1 RFLRDCIGKDTFSC
15 DSTAICRKAVGYHF
29 TEWQIRFTQRIYLYV
44 CLSLRVATI
53 ARLSKAWSPRRR
65 FAANRRGER
74 TWCRLLFLLSSAIFV
89 QGYGKNS
96 DPNDEPF
103 LPIYPVY
110 PYSPKLMKRGA
121 EKETIAQLSPELYA
135 PKVDAKDSYSA
146 SFGTSHPRD
155 SYYPNYSP
163 YSKVTSPSNYA
174 YYGSLPYSYQ
184 SNPYST
190 YNPYST
196 LHSTY
201 NPYSSHTVPPP
212 PSSYPA
218 IPYSSSYPNYYY
230 QSPYYYPDYYNQPLF
245 HPPPLPPPAIDYSGD
260 AYSEVETAGKS
271 KDRKLGEDRYRH
283 IQEAPQFVDG
293 ANYISANPKD
303 LEGQPSTYKTSSFQN
318 QLEQAGNLQIKSIP
332 IPAPKTTYRVIS
344 VAGQPVGPDYPLPAS
359 YVKAQQL
366 EELMN
371 HGLVKLLQQNL
382 QQVPEYSVRESTKEA
397 VTTANDGQDVNQ
409 NDQGKSTRYITV
421 PNVIAKTGLTYVVNP
436 SVLRKLNVGQAT
448 GQITVQTPKT
458 QLKNIKYPPLAPGV
472 YTAIEKPEQD
482 QTESN
487 EYEKYES
494 YENSSSQD
502 VQDDYDGSSSQTD
515 KQQQQQ
521 SYEVN
526 SGQSYQNQNYVTPR
540 AYTYQYTSYNPTQT
554 TSQRQSQLYKNN
566 LDSVNFGVKTKE
578 A

>member
-1 RFLRDCIGKDTFSC
+1 MDL
-15 DSTAICRKAVGYHF
+15 
-29 TEWQIRFTQRIYLYV
+29 L
-44 CLSLRVATI
+44 
-53 ARLSKAWSPRRR
+53 
-65 FAANRRGER
+65 
-74 TWCRLLFLLSSAIFV
+74 LLFLLSSAIFV
-89 QGYGKNS
+89 QGYGKNN

-110 PYSPKLMKRGA
+110 PYSPKLMKRGV

-135 PKVDAKDSYSA
+135 PKVDAKDSYTA
-146 SFGTSHPRD
+146 SFGANHPRD
-155 SYYPNYSP
+155 SYYPNYNP

-184 SNPYST
+184 SSPYST

-196 LHSTY
+196 LHGTY
-201 NPYSSHTVPPP
+201 NPYSSHTVPSPP

-218 IPYSSSYPNYYY
+218 IPYSPSYPNYYY

-245 HPPPLPPPAIDYSGD
+245 HPPPLSPPAVDYSGD
-260 AYSEVETAGKS
+260 AYSDVEAGGKS
-271 KDRKLGEDRYRH
+271 KDRNRQTQD
-283 IQEAPQFVDG
+283 APQFVDG

-303 LEGQPSTYKTSSFQN
+303 LEGQPSTYKTSSYQN
-318 QLEQAGNLQIKSIP
+318 QLASGIGNLQIKGIP
-332 IPAPKTTYRVIS
+332 IPVPKTTYRVIS

-371 HGLVKLLQQNL
+371 HGLVKLLQQ
-382 QQVPEYSVRESTKEA
+382 VPEYSVRESTKEA
-397 VTTANDGQDVNQ
+397 TTTTTTNDGQDASQ
-409 NDQGKSTRYITV
+409 NDQSKSTRYLTV
-421 PNVIAKTGLTYVVNP
+421 PSVIAKTGLTYVVNP
-436 SVLRKLNVGQAT
+436 GVLRKLNVGQAT
-448 GQITVQTPKT
+448 GQIVQTSKT
-458 QLKNIKYPPLAPGV
+458 PLKNIKYPPLAPGV

-494 YENSSSQD
+494 YERASPD
-502 VQDDYDGSSSQTD
+502 AQDDYDVSSSQAD

-521 SYEVN
+521 SYDVN

-566 LDSVNFGVKTKE
+566 LDSVNFGVKTKD

>member
-1 RFLRDCIGKDTFSC
+1 
-15 DSTAICRKAVGYHF
+15 
-29 TEWQIRFTQRIYLYV
+29 
-44 CLSLRVATI
+44 
-53 ARLSKAWSPRRR
+53 
-65 FAANRRGER
+65 
-74 TWCRLLFLLSSAIFV
+74 
-89 QGYGKNS
+89 
-96 DPNDEPF
+96 
-103 LPIYPVY
+103 
-110 PYSPKLMKRGA
+110 MKRGA
-121 EKETIAQLSPELYA
+121 EKETITQLSPELYA

-146 SFGTSHPRD
+146 SFGASHPRD
-155 SYYPNYSP
+155 SYYSNYNP
-163 YSKVTSPSNYA
+163 YTKVTSPSNYG

-184 SNPYST
+184 SSPYST

-201 NPYSSHTVPPP
+201 NPYSSHTVPPS
-212 PSSYPA
+212 PSSYPT

-260 AYSEVETAGKS
+260 TYSDVETGKS
-271 KDRKLGEDRYRH
+271 KDRKLGEDRYKQV
-283 IQEAPQFVDG
+283 QETPQFVDG

-318 QLEQAGNLQIKSIP
+318 QLEPTGNLQIKSIP
-332 IPAPKTTYRVIS
+332 IPVPKTTYRVIS

-382 QQVPEYSVRESTKEA
+382 QQVPEYSVRESTKES
-397 VTTANDGQDVNQ
+397 TATDGQDVSQ
-409 NDQGKSTRYITV
+409 NDQSKNTRYVTV

-436 SVLRKLNVGQAT
+436 SILRKLNVGQAS

-458 QLKNIKYPPLAPGV
+458 QLKNIKYPPLTPGV

-487 EYEKYES
+487 EYEKYEN

-502 VQDDYDGSSSQTD
+502 AQDDYDGSSSQTD
-515 KQQQQQ
+515 KQQQQ